1 MPLTVSVARGHT
13 FQDGVRFDTDD
24 MNAAALPTVTIA
36 GSVGSSDIAAGSV
49 NSTHVKPGPIAYAAA
64 TGSANAY
71 AVALDPA
78 ASALTAGLWC
88 AFKANHTNTGA
99 ATLNVNSLGAVAL
112 RKQTDTALEAGDI
125 RNGQVVWAVY
135 DGTYWQLTSP
145 EGLPRKTYGEAA
157 GSTNAYTLTLA
168 DVVPTLAA
176 LTGRVLLFKSN
187 AANTGACTLNVNS
200 LGATSIKKLDG
211 TDPSG
216 GDIPSGKVIAV
227 AYDGTNFQLLG
238 GTSSASLPDTGVTAG
253 AYATPSSVTVDAKG
267 RITAITAGT
276 ALTAFSG
283 TAVSLPAAGAAVTP
297 QAHGLGSVPRNVDWV
312 LVNVTGDA
320 GYTTGQEIP
329 LHDVGSPVSGTDDQV
344 PCFAAVR
351 DGTNLGLV
359 RSSAATTL
367 AVAHA
372 STGAFTTITEGN
384 WQVKPYAIK

>member
-1 MPLTVSVARGHT
+1 MPLNATVQRGFT
-13 FQDGVRFDTDD
+13 ATAGTPVDTADL
-24 MNAAALPTVTIA
+24 NAGFLPTVTIE
-36 GSVGSSDIAAGSV
+36 GSVGSSDLGSGST
-49 NSTHVKPGPIAYAAA
+49 NSTHIVPGPIAYVAT

-71 AVALDPA
+71 VAAPSPA
-78 ASALTAGLWC
+78 LAALTTGSWLAL
-88 AFKANHTNTGA
+88 KANHTNTGA
-99 ATLNVNSLGAVAL
+99 ATLNVNGLGAVAI
-112 RKQTDTALEAGDI
+112 RKQTDVALEAGDL
-125 RNGQVVWAVY
+125 RSGQVFWVTY

-145 EGLPRKTYGEAA
+145 GGLPRKAYGEAA
-157 GSTNAYTLTLA
+157 GSTNAYTLSLA
-168 DVVPTLAA
+168 DIVPTLAA

-200 LGATSIKKLDG
+200 LGATAIKKLDG

-216 GDIPSGKVIAV
+216 GDIPNAKLIAV

-276 ALTAFSG
+276 ALTPFSG
-283 TAVSLPAAGAAVTP
+283 TAVSIPAAGAAVTP
-297 QAHGLGSVPRNVDWV
+297 QAHSFGTVPRNVDWV

-320 GYTTGQEIP
+320 GYTTGQEVP

-351 DGTNLGLV
+351 DATNLGLV

>member
-1 MPLTVSVARGHT
+1 MPLNATVQRGFT
-13 FQDGVRFDTDD
+13 ATAGIPVTTDD
-24 MNAAALPTVTIA
+24 LNAGFLPTVDIE
-36 GSVGSSDIAAGSV
+36 GSVGSSDLGAGST
-49 NSTHVKPGPIAYAAA
+49 NSTHIVPGPIAYVAT

-71 AVALDPA
+71 VAAP
-78 ASALTAGLWC
+78 SPALTALTTGSWL
-88 AFKANHTNTGA
+88 ALKANHTNTGA
-99 ATLNVNSLGAVAL
+99 ATLNVNSLGAVAI

-125 RNGQVVWAVY
+125 RSGQVFWVTY

-145 EGLPRKTYGEAA
+145 EGLARKTYGEAA
-157 GSTNAYTLTLA
+157 GTTNAYTLTLT
-168 DVVPTLAA
+168 DIVTTLAA
-176 LTGRVLLFKSN
+176 LTGRVLLFKAN

-216 GDIPSGKVIAV
+216 GDLPNAKLIAV

-238 GTSSASLPDTGVTAG
+238 GTSSASLPDVVTAG
-253 AYATPSSVTVDAKG
+253 TYATPSSVTVDAKG
-267 RITAITAGT
+267 RITSITAGT

-283 TAVSLPAAGAAVTP
+283 SAVSVPAAGAAVTP
-297 QAHGLGSVPRNVDWV
+297 QAHSLGSVPRNAHWV

-367 AVAHA
+367 SVAHA
-372 STGAFTTITEGN
+372 STGVFTTITEVN